1 MPAGTHS
8 VTVPLNINAIWDF
21 VKDMNNWAP
30 LVPGYIDHE
39 IINEN
44 ESTWAFKGDLGF
56 MKKTV
61 KLKVDV
67 KEWNEPSGVI
77 FDLTGMSDNFKG
89 GGYFKAEAVND
100 TETIMIG
107 NLDITAGGMMGPMIN
122 QILMKFVPQTAQ
134 DLTDAIVAKLIEI
147 NIMEINK

>member
-1 MPAGTHS
+1 MPAGTHLVS
-8 VTVPLNINAIWDF
+8 VPLNINTIWEF
-21 VKDMNNWAP
+21 VQDMNNWAP
-30 LVPGYIDHE
+30 LVPGYIEHE

-61 KLKVDV
+61 KLKIDI
-67 KEWNEPSGVI
+67 KEWNDPSGVI

-89 GGYFKAEAVND
+89 GGYFKAEAVSEN
-100 TETIMIG
+100 ETTMIG

-122 QILMKFVPQTAQ
+122 QILVKFVPQTAQ
-134 DLTDAIVAKLIEI
+134 ELTDNIVAKLIEV
-147 NIMEINK
+147 NK

>member
-8 VTVPLNINAIWDF
+8 VNVPLSIDKIWDF
-21 VKDMNNWAP
+21 VQDMNNWAP

-44 ESTWAFKGDLGF
+44 ESTWSFKGDLGF

-61 KLKVDV
+61 KLKVDI
-67 KEWNEPSGVI
+67 KEWNEPSEVI

-89 GGYFKAEAVND
+89 GGYFKATPVSDN
-100 TETIMIG
+100 ETTMTG
-107 NLDITAGGMMGPMIN
+107 NLDITAGGMMGAMIN
-122 QILMKFVPQTAQ
+122 QILVKFVPQTAEE
-134 DLTDAIVAKLIEI
+134 LTEAIVAKLKEV
-147 NIMEINK
+147 NNV